1 MIETEAK
8 NLMED
13 IQKTLTFR
21 DYCKD
26 VYVNCKDIGTRSF
39 KSCAYYDIENWLF
52 IWDIVEGSFI
62 FNKDE
67 IGDIVLITSDDP
79 VFQLKKS

>member
-26 VYVNCKDIGTRSF
+26 VYINCKNIGTRRF

-52 IWDIVEGSFI
+52 IWDSIEGPFI
-62 FNKDE
+62 FNKDDS
-67 IGDIVLITSDDP
+67 GDIILITSDDP
-79 VFQLKKS
+79 VFQFKKA